1 MHNYVCDCIRST
13 SWQNNNKAPF
23 TMTKPWGRPKGMTKT
38 NKEKEDASKKRAA
51 SKKLTAQQQDLL
63 CKHLILA
70 CTSKNASTN
79 ASNNV
84 YNNASNN
91 AATAATMIMQMEA
104 EKMILKRRSNMN

>member
-1 MHNYVCDCIRST
+1 
-13 SWQNNNKAPF
+13 
-23 TMTKPWGRPKGMTKT
+23 
-38 NKEKEDASKKRAA
+38 
-51 SKKLTAQQQDLL
+51 
-63 CKHLILA
+63 LILA